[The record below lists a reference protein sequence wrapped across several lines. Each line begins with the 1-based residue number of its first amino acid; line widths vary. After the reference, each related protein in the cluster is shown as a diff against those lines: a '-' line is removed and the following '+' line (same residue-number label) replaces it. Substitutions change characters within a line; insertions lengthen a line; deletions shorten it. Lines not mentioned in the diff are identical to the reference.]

1 MGRAGILSD
10 AVALTEN
17 SGHHGEQHTD
27 GANPDG
33 ECPGAFSGAI
43 EPIGVIEHNPEPGR
57 DHPRPLANP
66 LRHGHQSRAFVIV
79 VTHLITHRNVRDAE
93 NG

>member
-1 MGRAGILSD
+1 MGRAGVLSD
-10 AVALTEN
+10 AVTLTEN

-33 ECPGAFSGAI
+33 ECPGTFSGAI